1 MQLFFNFSK
10 SLRLQNSVVSLLKII
25 VGMTDLEKENMEN
38 VSSGVTCYLLK
49 AQEKSRVA
57 HKAQLV
63 LIFPLVD

>member
-1 MQLFFNFSK
+1 MQLFFNFPK
-10 SLRLQNSVVSLLKII
+10 SLRLQNSFVSLLETI